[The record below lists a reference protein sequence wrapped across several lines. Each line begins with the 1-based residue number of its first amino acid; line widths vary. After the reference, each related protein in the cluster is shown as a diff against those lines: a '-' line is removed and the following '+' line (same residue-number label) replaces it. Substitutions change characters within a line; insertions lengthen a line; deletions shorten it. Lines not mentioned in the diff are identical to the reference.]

1 MKYLITS
8 LLALFFATNLQ
19 AQSPNYVDFEWDII
33 KFGFVIPTGEFQD
46 GGASF
51 GGEIRYN
58 ATDNFSLGVSGQF
71 AAFGSTFQGD
81 VDIDVAAS
89 YLLVGDYYLK
99 DNSSTRAFFGAGLG
113 ILSTG
118 TLVIRND
125 NVEDVI
131 EGTSG
136 FGIAPRAGME
146 FGHVRLQGQYNIPTT
161 DGHNSYFELT
171 LAVTL
176 WGGYK
181 GG

>member
-1 MKYLITS
+1 MKILFTS
-8 LLALFFATNLQ
+8 LLALFCLNSLQ
-19 AQSPNYVDFEWDII
+19 AQSPNYVDFEWDVI
-33 KFGFVIPTGEFQD
+33 KMGFVIPTGEFQD
-46 GGASF
+46 GGVSF

-71 AAFGSTFQGD
+71 AAFGNNYDGD
-81 VDIDVAAS
+81 VDLDVAGS

-131 EGTSG
+131 DGTSG
-136 FGIAPRAGME
+136 FGIAPRAGFE
-146 FGHVRLQGQYNIPTT
+146 FGHVRLLGQYNIPTK
-161 DGHNSYFELT
+161 DGHDSYFELT
-171 LAVTL
+171 LAITL